1 MSRNLTPLALTVLR
15 MLCDGPMHPYEMQQ
29 RIRWHAYDHAVKVTH
44 GSLYHTVDRLA
55 SSGLIEPVETNREG
69 RRPERTVYAVT
80 PSGRDAACDRLAELL
95 AAPAEEF
102 PLFGAALAFVNLLPA
117 DEVARHLRHRAL
129 TLEAL
134 IAGHQASYESL
145 RKRGMARY
153 KLLDLELSNARLRAE
168 LGFTQSLVDDLEAG
182 RLTFEDDEES
192 GSVCPQRPTY
202 ENASGHRARAE
213 ETS

>member
-95 AAPAEEF
+95 AAPGEEF
-102 PLFGAALAFVNLLPA
+102 PLFGAALAFVNLLPV
-117 DEVARHLRHRAL
+117 DEVARHLRNRGV

-145 RKRGMARY
+145 RKRGLARF
-153 KLLDLELSNARLRAE
+153 KLLDLELSIARQRAE
-168 LGFTQSLVDDLEAG
+168 LDFTQSLVDDLDAG
-182 RLTFEDDEES
+182 RLTFEDDGDSES
-192 GSVCPQRPTY
+192 ACPQRHPY
-202 ENASGHRARAE
+202 EDAPGHGAHAEENA
-213 ETS
+213 